1 MKLTVYFATNNPATI
16 RRIRERFGMPM
27 VGMTVNGELTCDVR
41 EDDLPLLRET
51 EKLGFISIRNKNVT
65 ENTSN

>member
-1 MKLTVYFATNNPATI
+1 MRMTIYFATNNPATI

-51 EKLGFISIRNKNVT
+51 EKLGFIRIRNKNVT
-65 ENTSN
+65 KNTSN